1 MKKYLLLLTLIP
13 LISFGQITNEKTI
26 TVIGI
31 SEMDID
37 PDIITLS
44 MTVKETENTKKESDI
59 VNLENKLLEFLA
71 SLGID
76 KSNLTVNRYTARDQI
91 GSKFKQDKSYNLIIP
106 KSSLVDTIVAKSIE
120 VGMDNLYISKID
132 HSQIDLLR
140 NDLLVKA
147 LDAAMT
153 KANIIAKQMGLS
165 LGKVS
170 MVNEQF
176 RLVDNSQSNYDN
188 NVYLTADEIDV
199 IGYGRGRSSSIR
211 SSSTISLEKLHLSKT
226 VIVKYEID

>member
-59 VNLENKLLEFLA
+59 VNLENELLEFLA

-132 HSQIDLLR
+132 HSKIDLLR
-140 NDLLVKA
+140 NELLVKA
-147 LDAAMT
+147 LEVAKT
-153 KANIIAKQMGLS
+153 KADIIAKQMGIS

-176 RLVDNSQSNYDN
+176 RLVNERQDNYN
-188 NVYLTADEIDV
+188 NSSSYLLGEVTIT
-199 IGYGRGRSSSIR
+199 GYGSGRSGTSR

-226 VIVKYEID
+226 VIVKYEIE